1 MNEIVE
7 RGPSMDPVLFLLNC
21 LSVMVLVITL
31 IVQFV
36 WLNWRR
42 VYLEKEPIL
51 AESWVELIGDPK
63 FDPERGIYGTILIGE
78 ATHKVVIQPKWW
90 TFLSSEL
97 KRSEKEGACDGSPV
111 SAVKTGQ
118 EPKFIVV
125 LQNAFGETKGLG
137 SRIRIGKKDILLT
150 SYHVL
155 ECSDEL
161 FIAKYNVNENVG
173 MRVALDPKW
182 QKNFYC
188 KDNEVDIAAIEVP
201 SQVWS
206 KLGVS
211 IGSVKPATT
220 TRRPVCVYGASS
232 SKAFRCSSGMGNLTH
247 GFTGEHT
254 ASTTGGWSGSPIVS
268 GGFIIGVHRGSNAT
282 KANVNRY
289 TVMHPSFLHTPETM
303 YDDGYVR
310 EIDDDEISSRPYE
323 FDEYYVHGRGVVK
336 VAQAEYAVN
345 KKKVGSKLRELEV
358 KEQEFVRPAWSGRG
372 DDDDDVFYDTSVTDF
387 LGDVKFK
394 WKGTEEGVPDGA
406 LESHL
411 NSSGA
416 AAVCSPP
423 CESLEGISGKTP
435 VSSET
440 TECLSLSVAGRL
452 SSLEKLVE
460 QLLASMQL
468 LQENVS
474 QNSKNLIGLNV
485 EAVRSSTPSSSKP
498 QDSDP
503 PKPPIDSKKVWKA
516 LPVTIPESAKDPV
529 LEENGTQTGSKRASR
544 RSRRKRSAK
553 TPPQESPSLV

>member
-7 RGPSMDPVLFLLNC
+7 KGPSMDPILFLLNC
-21 LSVMVLVITL
+21 LSVIVLVIIL

-63 FDPERGIYGTILIGE
+63 FDPERGIYGTVLIGD
-78 ATHKVVIQPKWW
+78 ATHRVVIQPKWW

-118 EPKFIVV
+118 EPKFVVV

-188 KDNEVDIAAIEVP
+188 KDNEVDIVAIEVP

-220 TRRPVCVYGASS
+220 TRRPICVYGASS
-232 SKAFRCSSGMGNLTH
+232 SKAFRCSSGMGNLVH

-289 TVMHPSFLHTPETM
+289 TVMHPSFLHSPETM

-310 EIDDDEISSRPYE
+310 EIDDEEISARPYE

-336 VAQAEYAVN
+336 VAQAEYAVR
-345 KKKVGSKLRELEV
+345 KGVSPQLR
-358 KEQEFVRPAWSGRG
+358 KEFEQRREKFVRPEWVDE
-372 DDDDDVFYDTSVTDF
+372 DDDAFFDTSAADF
-387 LGDVKFK
+387 LSDVSFK
-394 WKGTEEGVPDGA
+394 WKGTEEGVPDVA
-406 LESHL
+406 PESHL

-416 AAVCSPP
+416 AAECSPP

-485 EAVRSSTPSSSKP
+485 EAVRSLTPSSSKP

-503 PKPPIDSKKVWKA
+503 PKLPTDSKKVWKA
-516 LPVTIPESAKDPV
+516 LPVTTPESSKDPV
-529 LEENGTQTGSKRASR
+529 LEATGSQTGLKPRSR

-553 TPPQESPSLV
+553 TPPQESPSPV